1 MTEAQIQLQNA
12 LTTTFLANLAFLSE
26 YDNELYHRVDELSRI
41 IENGT
46 YKERYA
52 LEFNMQDGDFD
63 IYDVVNDKYLY
74 NKNPKKFNNDLIR
87 KSEQYENN
95 YILDIA
101 EHFSP
106 IHKNVSIIDKTNRFD
121 FEHMPQF
128 NTLSVNN
135 AWEYVNAIG
144 DYINNKKK
152 RLKTIKKFIFLG
164 TLLGRHIPKIAEKID
179 ASSYLVLE
187 RNLEIFRL
195 SLFTVDYTILAKK
208 GAIFSIM
215 DNIEEE
221 KKIYTFLDVYK
232 IDNYFLKLSITN
244 INISQYIDTILNLLL
259 TLNPTAYDYN
269 RRLYIHTNRTTRRI
283 KEGYKFLDF
292 KKIKDNSNFFENR
305 PILYIAAGPS
315 LDDNLEWVKK
325 NQNKFFIVCIGRALK
340 KLVDN
345 EIRVDVVTTLD
356 EQEFLADTQFD
367 DETIGKLGKNTLLF
381 AGSITNENVLNKF
394 DKKNIFIFEVFY
406 CLCKGNSAYGG
417 FSIGEIAL
425 HLLLEFKPKEIFIL
439 GLDLALNQ
447 KTGATHST
455 GNTFGTS
462 QINLDEEQD
471 RSNFDIRSSLVKVK
485 GNFIKEVYTTPI
497 FYGSIKMLE
506 DIVRRKDKS
515 IKIYNLSKNGARFGG
530 VIPKKTEQIDLK
542 KYKDIYDLKIDDY
555 LNSNSFTSLNEFSK
569 DAIKKEIKYINTK
582 LEKEL
587 KTLENLQNILY
598 EEFVK
603 EIEEILIELSKNNF
617 LNIRQIITLY
627 CELYFPYLAYYF
639 NDKNIKA
646 ERNKVNKIKK
656 TFVNQIR
663 NLLYDYTE
671 CLKRVV

>member
-12 LTTTFLANLAFLSE
+12 LTTTFLVNLVFLSE
-26 YDNELYHRVDELSRI
+26 YDKDLYHRVDELSRM

-46 YKERYA
+46 YEEKYH
-52 LEFNMQDGDFD
+52 LEFIMEDGDFD
-63 IYDVVNDKYLY
+63 VYDVVNEKYLY
-74 NKNPKKFNNDLIR
+74 DRKPTKRNEELINKINFDIKESIFVLAPYFTIKDKYKVDYEKRFELEKLGDLNNLTLKDIQEYTDFTKDYLEYRVKKKF
-87 KSEQYENN
+87 
-95 YILDIA
+95 
-101 EHFSP
+101 
-106 IHKNVSIIDKTNRFD
+106 
-121 FEHMPQF
+121 
-128 NTLSVNN
+128 
-135 AWEYVNAIG
+135 
-144 DYINNKKK
+144 K
-152 RLKTIKKFIFLG
+152 RVDKFIFMG
-164 TLLGRHIPKIAEKID
+164 TLLGRHIPKIANKIN
-179 ASSYLVLE
+179 ASSYLILE

-195 SLFTVDYTILAKK
+195 SLFTVDYTILGGK

-215 DNIEEE
+215 DSTSKEE
-221 KKIYTFLDVYK
+221 KKIYNYLSFYN
-232 IDNYFLKLSITN
+232 IDNYLLKLSITN
-244 INISQYIDTILNLLL
+244 INIDKYIDIILNLLSIMS
-259 TLNPTAYDYN
+259 PTAYDYN
-269 RRLYIHTNRTTRRI
+269 RYIYVHTNRTTR
-283 KEGYKFLDF
+283 KLQENYKFLNF
-292 KKIKDNSNFFENR
+292 NSIKENSNLFENI

-325 NQNKFFIVCIGRALK
+325 NQNNFFIVCIGRALK

-345 EIRVDVVTTLD
+345 EIRVDVVATLD

-367 DETIGKLGKNTLLF
+367 DETIRKLGKNTLLF

-485 GNFIKEVYTTPI
+485 GNFTKEVYTTPI

-542 KYKDIYDLKIDDY
+542 KYKDIEDLKIDDY
-555 LNSNSFTSLNEFSK
+555 LNSNSFTSLNEYSK

-656 TFVNQIR
+656 IFVNQIR

>member
-1 MTEAQIQLQNA
+1 MTESQLQLQNA

-26 YDNELYHRVDELSRI
+26 YDNELYHRVDELSRM

-63 IYDVVNDKYLY
+63 IYDIVNDKYLY
-74 NKNPKKFNNDLIR
+74 NKSPKKFNDNLVR
-87 KSEQYENN
+87 KSEQYEGN
-95 YILDIA
+95 YILNLP

-215 DNIEEE
+215 DNIQEE

-345 EIRVDVVTTLD
+345 EIRVDVVATLD

-367 DETIGKLGKNTLLF
+367 DETMGKLGKNTLLF

-406 CLCKGNSAYGG
+406 CLYKGNSAYGG

-530 VIPKKTEQIDLK
+530 VMPKKTEQIDLK

-646 ERNKVNKIKK
+646 ERNKVNKIKEI
-656 TFVNQIR
+656 FINQIR

>member
-1 MTEAQIQLQNA
+1 
-12 LTTTFLANLAFLSE
+12 
-26 YDNELYHRVDELSRI
+26 
-41 IENGT
+41 
-46 YKERYA
+46 
-52 LEFNMQDGDFD
+52 
-63 IYDVVNDKYLY
+63 
-74 NKNPKKFNNDLIR
+74 
-87 KSEQYENN
+87 
-95 YILDIA
+95 
-101 EHFSP
+101 
-106 IHKNVSIIDKTNRFD
+106 
-121 FEHMPQF
+121 
-128 NTLSVNN
+128 
-135 AWEYVNAIG
+135 
-144 DYINNKKK
+144 
-152 RLKTIKKFIFLG
+152 
-164 TLLGRHIPKIAEKID
+164 
-179 ASSYLVLE
+179 
-187 RNLEIFRL
+187 
-195 SLFTVDYTILAKK
+195 
-208 GAIFSIM
+208 
-215 DNIEEE
+215 
-221 KKIYTFLDVYK
+221 
-232 IDNYFLKLSITN
+232 
-244 INISQYIDTILNLLL
+244 
-259 TLNPTAYDYN
+259 
-269 RRLYIHTNRTTRRI
+269 
-283 KEGYKFLDF
+283 
-292 KKIKDNSNFFENR
+292 
-305 PILYIAAGPS
+305 

-345 EIRVDVVTTLD
+345 EIRVDVVATLD

-367 DETIGKLGKNTLLF
+367 DETIRKLGKNTLLF

-542 KYKDIYDLKIDDY
+542 KYKDIDDLKIDDY
-555 LNSNSFTSLNEFSK
+555 LNSNSFTRLNEYSK

-598 EEFVK
+598 QEFVK
-603 EIEEILIELSKNNF
+603 EIEKILIELSKNNF

-627 CELYFPYLAYYF
+627 CELYFPYLSYYF

-646 ERNKVNKIKK
+646 ERNKVNKIKEI
-656 TFVNQIR
+656 FINQIR

>member
-1 MTEAQIQLQNA
+1 MTQIKEQAQIELQNA
-12 LTTTFLANLAFLSE
+12 LTTTFLANLVFLSE
-26 YDNELYHRVDELSRI
+26 YDKDLYHRVDELSRM

-46 YKERYA
+46 YEEKYH
-52 LEFNMQDGDFD
+52 LEFIMEDGDFD
-63 IYDVVNDKYLY
+63 IYDVVNEKYLY
-74 NKNPKKFNNDLIR
+74 DRKPKKKNEELIKKATFDTKNSIFQMEHYFAIDNKIEIDSKKRFELEKLNDL
-87 KSEQYENN
+87 NN
-95 YILDIA
+95 LTLKDVQEYTNFTKDYL
-101 EHFSP
+101 
-106 IHKNVSIIDKTNRFD
+106 KTKD
-121 FEHMPQF
+121 
-128 NTLSVNN
+128 
-135 AWEYVNAIG
+135 
-144 DYINNKKK
+144 KKK
-152 RLKTIKKFIFLG
+152 FKKIDKFIFLG
-164 TLLGRHIPKIAEKID
+164 TLSGRHIPKIAEKID

-244 INISQYIDTILNLLL
+244 VNISQYIDTILNLLL

-292 KKIKDNSNFFENR
+292 KKIKDNPNFFENR

-345 EIRVDVVTTLD
+345 EIRVDVVATLD

-367 DETIGKLGKNTLLF
+367 DETMSKLGKNTLLF

-406 CLCKGNSAYGG
+406 CLYKGNSAYGG

-447 KTGATHST
+447 KTGASHST

-485 GNFIKEVYTTPI
+485 GNFTKEVYTTPI

-506 DIVRRKDKS
+506 DIVRGKDKS
-515 IKIYNLSKNGARFGG
+515 IKIYN
-530 VIPKKTEQIDLK
+530 
-542 KYKDIYDLKIDDY
+542 LKIDDY

-598 EEFVK
+598 QEFVK

-627 CELYFPYLAYYF
+627 CELYFPYLSYYF

-646 ERNKVNKIKK
+646 ERNKVNKIKDI
-656 TFVNQIR
+656 FVNQIR
-663 NLLYDYTE
+663 KLLDDYIK

>member
-12 LTTTFLANLAFLSE
+12 LTTTFLANLVFLSE
-26 YDNELYHRVDELSRI
+26 YDKDLYHRVDELSRM

-46 YKERYA
+46 YEEKYH
-52 LEFNMQDGDFD
+52 LEFIMEDGDFD
-63 IYDVVNDKYLY
+63 IYDVVNEKYLY
-74 NKNPKKFNNDLIR
+74 NRKPKKKNEELIKKATFDTKNSIFQMEPYFTIDDKVEVDFKKRFELEKLNDL
-87 KSEQYENN
+87 NN
-95 YILDIA
+95 LTLKDVQEYTNFTKDYLKRRD
-101 EHFSP
+101 EKRF
-106 IHKNVSIIDKTNRFD
+106 KKID
-121 FEHMPQF
+121 
-128 NTLSVNN
+128 
-135 AWEYVNAIG
+135 
-144 DYINNKKK
+144 
-152 RLKTIKKFIFLG
+152 KFIFLG

-215 DNIEEE
+215 DNIQEE

-345 EIRVDVVTTLD
+345 EIRVDVVATLD

-406 CLCKGNSAYGG
+406 CLYKGNSAYGG

-485 GNFIKEVYTTPI
+485 GNFTKEVYTTPI

-530 VIPKKTEQIDLK
+530 VIAKKTEQIDLK
-542 KYKDIYDLKIDDY
+542 KYKDIDDLKIDDY

-587 KTLENLQNILY
+587 NTLENLQNILY

>member
-26 YDNELYHRVDELSRI
+26 YDNELYHRIDELSRM
-41 IENGT
+41 IEQGT
-46 YKERYA
+46 YKEKYA

-63 IYDVVNDKYLY
+63 IYDIVNDKYLY
-74 NKNPKKFNNDLIR
+74 NKKPKKFNSDLVRKVEFDNKFSILNLPTYFIFKQKNEGVDLEDRFNLKTRFELANLTLNDTLEY
-87 KSEQYENN
+87 SN
-95 YILDIA
+95 YLKA
-101 EHFSP
+101 Y
-106 IHKNVSIIDKTNRFD
+106 
-121 FEHMPQF
+121 Q
-128 NTLSVNN
+128 
-135 AWEYVNAIG
+135 G
-144 DYINNKKK
+144 NKKK
-152 RLKTIKKFIFLG
+152 RIKKIDKFIFLG

-179 ASSYLVLE
+179 AQMYLVVE

-244 INISQYIDTILNLLL
+244 VNISQYIDTILNLLL

-325 NQNKFFIVCIGRALK
+325 NQNDFFIVCIGRALK

-345 EIRVDVVTTLD
+345 EIRVDVVATLD

-367 DETIGKLGKNTLLF
+367 DETIRKLGKNTLLF

-542 KYKDIYDLKIDDY
+542 KYKDIDDLKIDDY

-598 EEFVK
+598 QEFVK

-646 ERNKVNKIKK
+646 ERNKVNKIKEI
-656 TFVNQIR
+656 FINQIR
-663 NLLYDYTE
+663 NLLYDYIE